1 MSWHRAPDQRR
12 DFALLESLTT
22 PLAWCDGE
30 LRVGWIN
37 PALGELIGARSVI
50 GHDLSDLLL
59 DGETLRHLGWRALTT
74 RQVQRMRG
82 LNLVYSAQLSITG
95 EVSVCPLH
103 TGQGVLIEL
112 QHRGETAA
120 HDGGEAEL
128 DAAARLLARTLAHE
142 LRNPLAGLRGAAQL
156 LKRELADPEQRAC
169 LDVIVQEADRLA
181 ALADRLLETKEVRR
195 REPVNIHVI
204 TEHVRRI
211 AAAEQR
217 GLAIARDYDPSLPE
231 LHGDRERLIQAVL
244 NLVRNAIEADARQI
258 VLRTRAERR
267 CRIGARSVRLAIRLD
282 VQDDGR
288 GVPQALAERI
298 FLPLVSGRERGSGLG
313 LSLALSVAL
322 EHQGS
327 LTYRSEPGRTVFT
340 LLLPYLDPE
349 PVSTTAGAEG
359 SLPAGIGPP
368 ARLDAGA
375 TATVASGAVRA

>member
-1 MSWHRAPDQRR
+1 MSSLRATDQRR
-12 DFALLESLTT
+12 DLAPLESLTT
-22 PLAWCDGE
+22 PLAWCDAD

-50 GHDLSDLLL
+50 GHELRELVLG
-59 DGETLRHLGWRALTT
+59 GETLHQLGRRALAT
-74 RQVQRMRG
+74 RQVQRVRG
-82 LNLVYSAQLSITG
+82 LDLVYSAQLSIAG
-95 EVSVCPLH
+95 EVSICPLH
-103 TGQGVLIEL
+103 TGQGVLIEFH
-112 QHRGETAA
+112 HRGDVST
-120 HDGGEAEL
+120 HHGGEAEL

-181 ALADRLLETKEVRR
+181 ALADRLLETKDDRR
-195 REPVNIHVI
+195 REAVNIHAI

-211 AAAEQR
+211 AAAEHR
-217 GLAIARDYDPSLPE
+217 ALSFERDYDPSLPE
-231 LHGDRERLIQAVL
+231 LQGDRERLIQAVL

-258 VLRTRAERR
+258 ILRTRAERR
-267 CRIGARSVRLAIRLD
+267 CRIGARSVRLAVRLD

-288 GVPQALAERI
+288 GVPHALAERI

-340 LLLPYLDPE
+340 LLLPYLDPD
-349 PVSTTAGAEG
+349 STSANAAAEG
-359 SLPAGIGPP
+359 TVPLGAGLRTLDDPAALG
-368 ARLDAGA
+368 
-375 TATVASGAVRA
+375 TVAARALRE